1 MAAQDDLYVS
11 LVCHAPSDHRAAQNA
26 RISRSEQPA
35 RRSNSRLCDVR
46 LSRPG
51 ARAAP
56 RVLRQVATPLAG
68 RVTASNKPRHPI
80 DRPRARVPSPVPTG
94 SAASKQIAPRPRACP
109 CPRRARVILL
119 CFRSPCKSLRFPFPS
134 PSRKRPPRPSRVAYV
149 APLCNLPRTARAR
162 ASLGHTPRASPYK
175 NGGAPRVAGQLTL

>member
-1 MAAQDDLYVS
+1 MYEIYVKNSDRLMAAQDDLYVS

-80 DRPRARVPSPVPTG
+80 DRPRARVPSPVPT
-94 SAASKQIAPRPRACP
+94 APQQASRSRPARV
-109 CPRRARVILL
+109 RAR
-119 CFRSPCKSLRFPFPS
+119 
-134 PSRKRPPRPSRVAYV
+134 
-149 APLCNLPRTARAR
+149 APARAR
-162 ASLGHTPRASPYK
+162 HLALLPLS
-175 NGGAPRVAGQLTL
+175 V

>member
-1 MAAQDDLYVS
+1 MTCTCRLFATPPPITVQRRMPESLDLSNRPAVPIRACATYASPDRVRAPRRAFFAKLPPLLQAALPHQTS
-11 LVCHAPSDHRAAQNA
+11 RATRSIARAPACRAPSPRLRSKQADRAP
-26 RISRSEQPA
+26 PA
-35 RRSNSRLCDVR
+35 CV
-46 LSRPG
+46 
-51 ARAAP
+51 
-56 RVLRQVATPLAG
+56 
-68 RVTASNKPRHPI
+68 
-80 DRPRARVPSPVPTG
+80 PVP
-94 SAASKQIAPRPRACP
+94 P
-109 CPRRARVILL
+109 RARVILL

>member
-1 MAAQDDLYVS
+1 MTCTCRLFATPPPITVTGPPFQF
-11 LVCHAPSDHRAAQNA
+11 APVRRTPLPTGCARRAARSSPSCHPSCRPRY
-26 RISRSEQPA
+26 RIKQ
-35 RRSNSRLCDVR
+35 
-46 LSRPG
+46 
-51 ARAAP
+51 AAP
-56 RVLRQVATPLAG
+56 PDRSPA
-68 RVTASNKPRHPI
+68 
-80 DRPRARVPSPVPTG
+80 RPRAEPRPHG
-94 SAASKQIAPRPRACP
+94 LRSKQADRAPPAC
-109 CPRRARVILL
+109 VILL